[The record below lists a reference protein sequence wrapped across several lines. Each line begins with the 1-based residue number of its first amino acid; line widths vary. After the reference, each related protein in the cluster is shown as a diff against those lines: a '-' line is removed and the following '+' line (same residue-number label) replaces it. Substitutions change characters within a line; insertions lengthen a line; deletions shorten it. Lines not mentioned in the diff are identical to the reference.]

1 MIVKRRLP
9 PQQHRWSTG
18 SLLLLLLPAILL
30 LLNIIILALMSQPNT
45 WRRRRSS
52 CRPLLLQPTDSV
64 LCTLCLPLLYNNIV
78 WGPKLATRRDR
89 KLLIMDDIKPLRP
102 TTTTTSIDTGIEGGV
117 WITHIALYL
126 GWEPLFTLFGVHG
139 WHCGRNLRPPA
150 QPFSP

>member
-9 PQQHRWSTG
+9 PQQHRWSSG
-18 SLLLLLLPAILL
+18 LLLILLLPAILL

-45 WRRRRSS
+45 WRRHVGH
-52 CRPLLLQPTDSV
+52 CCCNPLPV

-126 GWEPLFTLFGVHG
+126 GWEPLFTLLGVHG
-139 WHCGRNLRPPA
+139 WHCVAETSGHHQP
-150 QPFSP
+150 PFSP